1 MSQIGFPRPPI
12 LYNRIDSTPSLLTR
26 CWKAHHR
33 IVFGVKIA
41 KNRANTEFRLCHFKV
56 HGGGLRKRKPAVV
69 ESESELLLRTL
80 REEDIPG
87 IIAID
92 QTISGRAKPEYWR
105 HKLTRYISESKP
117 DAGSDLGYLA
127 RVAEIDGEVVGF
139 MIGDIRRWEFGQPS
153 SAWITALGVDPNY
166 QGRGVARRLLAEML
180 NYYRE
185 NGLQEVR
192 TIVEWPDGDLLK
204 FFHSMGFVR
213 GPFVELQKWLNVAA
227 D

>member
-1 MSQIGFPRPPI
+1 M
-12 LYNRIDSTPSLLTR
+12 
-26 CWKAHHR
+26 
-33 IVFGVKIA
+33 
-41 KNRANTEFRLCHFKV
+41 
-56 HGGGLRKRKPAVV
+56 V
-69 ESESELLLRTL
+69 ESESELQLRSL

-92 QTISGRAKPEYWR
+92 HTISGRAKPEYWHR
-105 HKLTRYISESKP
+105 KLTRYISESKP
-117 DAGSDLGYLA
+117 DANSDTGYLA

-166 QGRGVARRLLAEML
+166 QGHGVARRLLAEML